1 MVTMQVN
8 GVEKVVIFGGT
19 GSGTGNAADL
29 HVYDSVTNAWSQP
42 QMSGDY
48 QSGVMPDTTAD
59 NGAQLCTNLA
69 SLRGALYVLDEAG
82 GFSKLDASTWSWTT
96 LDTSAGVTGSPPGTL
111 RSAGMAG
118 IDSLNIVAVFGG
130 KILGS
135 ANAVQTLSVFNAS
148 SKVWT
153 LMNAD
158 AGVTGSPPSAR
169 QVSALTAK
177 GNRIFIFGGRNGHG
191 NIDADTQ
198 LHMFDFDSKHWVVMD
213 DGTATAPGARAD
225 FGMVTLG
232 EKLFMYGGTVMAT
245 PWSGAAT
252 AEFWEFDLEEKRWIM
267 LPLGPTART
276 NHKMVE
282 YNRKL
287 IIFGGQSIRLP
298 VYVQSDASHR
308 IVS

>member
-1 MVTMQVN
+1 MQVN
-8 GVEKVVIFGGT
+8 GVEKVVIFGGK
-19 GSGTGNAADL
+19 GSETGNAADL

-42 QMSGDY
+42 PMSGDY
-48 QSGVMPDTTAD
+48 QNGDMP
-59 NGAQLCTNLA
+59 GAELCTSHA

-111 RSAGMAG
+111 RGAGMAG

-130 KILGS
+130 QILGS
-135 ANAVQTLSVFNAS
+135 TNAVQTLSVFNAS
-148 SKVWT
+148 NKVWT

-169 QVSALTAK
+169 QVSAMTAK

-198 LHMFDFDSKHWVVMD
+198 LHMFDFDSKHWAVMD
-213 DGTATAPGARAD
+213 DGTATSPRARAD
-225 FGMVTLG
+225 FGMVAVG
-232 EKLFMYGGTVMAT
+232 EKLMMYGGSVRVT
-245 PWSGAAT
+245 PWDNAPT
-252 AEFWEFDLEEKRWIM
+252 AEFWEFDLEGKRWIM

-287 IIFGGQSIRLP
+287 MIFGGQSIRLS
-298 VYVQSDASHR
+298 VC
-308 IVS
+308 I

>member
-48 QSGVMPDTTAD
+48 QSGVMPDTQAN
-59 NGAQLCTNLA
+59 NGAQLCTSHA

-135 ANAVQTLSVFNAS
+135 SNAVQTLSVFNAS

-198 LHMFDFDSKHWVVMD
+198 LHMFDFDSKHWAVMD
-213 DGTATAPGARAD
+213 DGTATSPRARAD
-225 FGMVTLG
+225 FGMVAVG
-232 EKLFMYGGTVMAT
+232 EKLMMYGGSVRVT
-245 PWSGAAT
+245 PWDNAPT
-252 AEFWEFDLEEKRWIM
+252 AEFWEFDLEGKRWIM

-276 NHKMVE
+276 KHKMVE
-282 YNRKL
+282 YNGKL
-287 IIFGGQSIRLP
+287 MIFGGQSIRLS
-298 VYVQSDASHR
+298 VC
-308 IVS
+308 I